1 MTDDDTKLLASLTG
15 YTPGPWTGWNM
26 IHADTGI
33 PMTPDEIGE
42 MVKNNVLQSIKD
54 GGSAERFMFVSGETP
69 FGPADMCH
77 VGNGPNCLRN
87 TALIAAAPDLHRI
100 ATELAAEN
108 KRLRV
113 ENSGL
118 SQMLAGQRIDLAQAR
133 AELGDT
139 TMKNAHNITDRFT
152 GLVLFTAEI
161 QVADDAPMA
170 LRLGAATAVA
180 VAAKADLRHADLRH
194 ADLSG
199 ADLRHADL
207 SGADL
212 READLSGADLN
223 CADLRRADL
232 NCADLRHADLSGAD
246 LSEADLSE
254 ADLSS
259 ADLSE
264 AYLNYADLSG
274 ADLRGA
280 K

>member
-1 MTDDDTKLLASLTG
+1 MTIETRRAGCHGPPFTLRGDTPMTDDDTKLLASLTG

-133 AELGDT
+133 AEMGDT

-152 GLVLFTAEI
+152 GSVIFTAEI

-180 VAAKADLRHADLRH
+180 VAAKADLRHADL
-194 ADLSG
+194 
-199 ADLRHADL
+199 
-207 SGADL
+207 
-212 READLSGADLN
+212 
-223 CADLRRADL
+223 
-232 NCADLRHADLSGAD
+232 NCADLRHADLRHAN
-246 LSEADLSE
+246 
-254 ADLSS
+254 
-259 ADLSE
+259 
-264 AYLNYADLSG
+264 LNC

-280 K
+280 KS

>member
-1 MTDDDTKLLASLTG
+1 M
-15 YTPGPWTGWNM
+15 NQ
-26 IHADTGI
+26 I
-33 PMTPDEIGE
+33 
-42 MVKNNVLQSIKD
+42 
-54 GGSAERFMFVSGETP
+54 ETRP
-69 FGPADMCH
+69 
-77 VGNGPNCLRN
+77 
-87 TALIAAAPDLHRI
+87 IAAAPDLHRI

-108 KRLRV
+108 KRLRA

-152 GLVLFTAEI
+152 GSVIFTAEI

-180 VAAKADLRHADLRH
+180 IAAKADLRH

-207 SGADL
+207 
-212 READLSGADLN
+212 RH
-223 CADLRRADL
+223 
-232 NCADLRHADLSGAD
+232 ADLRHADLR
-246 LSEADLSE
+246 
-254 ADLSS
+254 
-259 ADLSE
+259 E
-264 AYLNYADLSG
+264 AYLRGANLMG

-280 K
+280 KS

>member
-15 YTPGPWTGWNM
+15 FTPGTWELDP
-26 IHADTGI
+26 
-33 PMTPDEIGE
+33 
-42 MVKNNVLQSIKD
+42 VKGD
-54 GGSAERFMFVSGETP
+54 WMGGFYSGETP
-69 FGPADMCH
+69 VCTFGDAQDYYPTE
-77 VGNGPNCLRN
+77 GEPPNYAN
-87 TALIAAAPDLHRI
+87 AQLIAAAPDLHRI

-152 GLVLFTAEI
+152 GSVIFTAEI

-180 VAAKADLRHADLRH
+180 VAAKADL
-194 ADLSG
+194 SG
-199 ADLRHADL
+199 
-207 SGADL
+207 
-212 READLSGADLN
+212 
-223 CADLRRADL
+223 
-232 NCADLRHADLSGAD
+232 ADLRHADLSGAD

-254 ADLSS
+254 ADLSG

-274 ADLRGA
+274 ADLRHADLSGA
-280 K
+280 DLRHADLSGADLSGADLRHADLSGADLSGSKS